1 MGESKT
7 LTAKEVMEETTKAMW
22 ISQEKEISANHGIQQ
37 QRENIKSWAATIAGT
52 LNQLTQSSLMTVLG
66 AMLRVTIQIGATV
79 ISLIAAPI
87 RSPLI
92 PYLHQHL
99 YVLLYAHLNVHLNL
113 HLNEPLDKPLY
124 AHLHLLPN
132 LQQEESEIGF
142 KSNSSYEIVN
152 NSLLT
157 IIAKLSPSLKSS

>member
-99 YVLLYAHLNVHLNL
+99 YVLLYAHLNVHLCAHL
-113 HLNEPLDKPLY
+113 HKPLY

-142 KSNSSYEIVN
+142 KSNSYEIVN